1 MLVPPTSRS
10 SASGPTVSELARNLT
25 IATAKWVASGFKVTS
40 QTQYAARVA
49 ACDACPKWDSS
60 ARFGL
65 GKCQA
70 CGCTRF
76 KRWLASEKCPLGKW
90 PA

>member
-1 MLVPPTSRS
+1 ML
-10 SASGPTVSELARNLT
+10 AENFLG
-25 IATAKWVASGFKVTS
+25 ATAKWAASGFQIVD

-49 ACDACPKWDSS
+49 ACDSCPQWDSA

-65 GKCQA
+65 GKCRA

-76 KRWLASEKCPLGKW
+76 KRWLATEKCPLSKW
-90 PA
+90 PS